1 MIKKLSLYI
10 GLVLIS
16 INLGNGNLFSL
27 YLYARQRININTINQ
42 EKLKICDILQY
53 KIEDYI
59 YNFRNNISVSI
70 LNESGE
76 FIVDINSSKPMIP
89 ASNQKILSSAFSL
102 DNLGPNYT
110 LKTSLMRLTNGELYI
125 NASGD
130 PDFDKLHLN
139 KLISEL
145 NSIKVVNQTKIP
157 IIIKASKSNNWWPSS
172 WSDSDKKKE
181 YGAPITRYSLAS
193 NASIRALN
201 NPVDNFISEL
211 DNALKKNN
219 LSNNYFIKSVNENY
233 LVNDI
238 YTINKIDSA
247 PLYILLNLVNSESH
261 NFTAEVI
268 FRHSLN
274 NWSHEFPN
282 LKYSKW
288 LKDQNFNSENFF
300 FADASGLSRENRV
313 TTYGLTQ
320 FLRRMQEN
328 RFSDYYFSSFSIL
341 GVRGSLAK
349 VNSPFNLKGKILAK
363 SGTLNNVRSVSGVI
377 LGKGKIFSIIV
388 NEMDNSLKYII
399 DILSI
404 VYNNDSCD

>member
-377 LGKGKIFSIIV
+377 LGRGKIFSIIV